1 MIARNTLSRSLKY
14 GALAAFYLTCNQ
26 PAVGAG
32 QAHVHGHGKLMIAQ
46 EGTHWQLEFT
56 LPAADMVGFEH
67 AAHNEQDKAHLHD
80 IAEKLASPANV
91 FTTKGGDCQIAEQ
104 EVDLPA
110 AGHHEEAHEEM
121 HEHEHEAHS
130 EHEASH
136 ADVSLQYQLQ
146 CSGDLQSL
154 TLRLF
159 ELAPSLGEIEAQWI
173 VNAGQGQTELSPSKR
188 ELVW

>member
-1 MIARNTLSRSLKY
+1 MIARNTPSRSLKY
-14 GALAAFYLTCNQ
+14 GVLAAFFLTCNQ

-32 QAHVHGHGKLMIAQ
+32 QAHVHGHGKLLIAQ

-56 LPAADMVGFEH
+56 LPAADMVGVEH
-67 AAHNEQDKAHLHD
+67 AAHSEQDKARLHD
-80 IAEKLASPANV
+80 IAESLASPANV

-104 EVDLPA
+104 EVNLPGV
-110 AGHHEEAHEEM
+110 GHHED
-121 HEHEHEAHS
+121 EHEHEAHS

-154 TLRLF
+154 TVRLF

>member
-1 MIARNTLSRSLKY
+1 MIALNTLSRSLKY
-14 GALAAFYLTCNQ
+14 GVLAAFYLTCNQ

-32 QAHVHGHGKLMIAQ
+32 QAHVHGHGKLLIAQ

-67 AAHNEQDKAHLHD
+67 AAHSEQDKARLHD
-80 IAEKLASPANV
+80 IAERLASPANV

-104 EVDLPA
+104 EVNLPE
-110 AGHHEEAHEEM
+110 AGHHEDE
-121 HEHEHEAHS
+121 HEHEAHSDHEAHS

>member
-1 MIARNTLSRSLKY
+1 MIASNTLSRSLR
-14 GALAAFYLTCNQ
+14 GCVLTAFYLTCSQ

-32 QAHVHGHGKLMIAQ
+32 QAHVHGHGKLLIAQ

-67 AAHNEQDKAHLHD
+67 AAHDEQDKAHLHD
-80 IAEKLASPANV
+80 IAERLASPANV
-91 FTTKGGDCQIAEQ
+91 FTTKGGDCQVVEQ
-104 EVDLPA
+104 VVSLPG
-110 AGHHEEAHEEM
+110 AGHDEREHEE
-121 HEHEHEAHS
+121 EHEAHS

-146 CSGDLQSL
+146 CSGDLQRL

-159 ELAPSLGEIEAQWI
+159 DMAPSLGEIEAQWI
-173 VNAGQGQTELSPSKR
+173 VSAGQGQTELSSSKR